1 MLREGTALIFE
12 TDVIQK
18 YMNYMKCDKTLN
30 CNVAIYA
37 NFWLTPEH
45 FSDKS
50 SYCLEY
56 CHGMHSGFH
65 TIPYTL

>member
-1 MLREGTALIFE
+1 MLLEGTALIFE

-18 YMNYMKCDKTLN
+18 VHELHESDKTLN
-30 CNVAIYA
+30 CNVATNA
-37 NFWLTPEH
+37 NFWLTPED